1 MAAKEVYK
9 QLCGFSSYMI
19 INRGLSKVLST
30 QNSRHL
36 LRHMS
41 TMTNNPT
48 TLLRCS
54 LPAVTSVQQRNMF
67 IRTQDTPNPNSLKFL
82 PGREVLESGTMDF
95 PSPSHGYRSPLARL
109 LFRINGV
116 KAVFFGKDFITITRT
131 EDEESTWVLL
141 KPDIYATIM
150 DFFASNVPI
159 LSDDQPAD
167 DTAPSD
173 DDDDVVLL
181 IKELLDCKIRP
192 TVQEDGG
199 DILYKG
205 FNHETGVLQLKLQ
218 GSCSNCPSSSV
229 TLKSGVE
236 NMMQFYVPE
245 VTSIEEVT
253 DELDELGMQEFEK
266 LEAALDS
273 KDPKN
278 KEE

>member
-1 MAAKEVYK
+1 MSCGTAK
-9 QLCGFSSYMI
+9 LLNAS
-19 INRGLSKVLST
+19 
-30 QNSRHL
+30 NSRKFYSMNVTTQKTIPL
-36 LRHMS
+36 LKL
-41 TMTNNPT
+41 NV
-48 TLLRCS
+48 
-54 LPAVTSVQQRNMF
+54 PAVPHIQQRNMF
-67 IRTQDTPNPNSLKFL
+67 IRTQETPNPNSLKFI
-82 PGREVLESGTMDF
+82 PGCEVLESGTMDF
-95 PSPSHGYRSPLARL
+95 PSASHGYRSPLARL

-167 DTAPSD
+167 DTAPCD

-205 FNHETGVLQLKLQ
+205 FDHETGVLQLKLQ

-229 TLKSGVE
+229 TLRNGVE

-245 VTSIEEVT
+245 VTRIEEVT

-266 LEAALDS
+266 LEASLKS
-273 KDPKN
+273 KESNDKD
-278 KEE
+278 K

>member
-1 MAAKEVYK
+1 MASKK
-9 QLCGFSSYMI
+9 MLSQLCRFSSV
-19 INRGLSKVLST
+19 INMSCGTAKLLNASSSRKFYSMNVTT
-30 QNSRHL
+30 QKTIPL
-36 LRHMS
+36 LKL
-41 TMTNNPT
+41 NV
-48 TLLRCS
+48 
-54 LPAVTSVQQRNMF
+54 PAVPHIQQRNMF
-67 IRTQDTPNPNSLKFL
+67 IRTQETPNPNSLKFI
-82 PGREVLESGTMDF
+82 PGCEVLESGTMDF
-95 PSPSHGYRSPLARL
+95 PSASHGYRSPLARL

-167 DTAPSD
+167 DTAPCD

-205 FNHETGVLQLKLQ
+205 FDHETGVLQLKLQ

-229 TLKSGVE
+229 TLRNGVE

-245 VTSIEEVT
+245 VTRIEEVT

-266 LEAALDS
+266 LEASLKS
-273 KDPKN
+273 KESNDKD
-278 KEE
+278 K

>member
-1 MAAKEVYK
+1 MLLNA
-9 QLCGFSSYMI
+9 S
-19 INRGLSKVLST
+19 
-30 QNSRHL
+30 NSRKFYSMNVTTQKTIPL
-36 LRHMS
+36 LKLNVPGVPHI
-41 TMTNNPT
+41 
-48 TLLRCS
+48 
-54 LPAVTSVQQRNMF
+54 QQRNMF
-67 IRTQDTPNPNSLKFL
+67 IRTQETPNPNSLKFI
-82 PGREVLESGTMDF
+82 PGCEVLESGTMDF
-95 PSPSHGYRSPLARL
+95 PSASHGYRSPLARL

-167 DTAPSD
+167 DTAPCD

-205 FNHETGVLQLKLQ
+205 FDHETGVLQLKLQ

-229 TLKSGVE
+229 TLRNGVE

-245 VTSIEEVT
+245 VTRIEEVT

-266 LEAALDS
+266 LEASLKS
-273 KDPKN
+273 KESNDKD
-278 KEE
+278 K